1 MKHIFLTLALILLS
15 IGITSAQQG
24 DIVIPLDS
32 DGSSAISSSNGRL
45 SLQLNGTRFELGT
58 KPAPQDSVAYY
69 V

>member
-58 KPAPQDSVAYY
+58 KSAPQDSVAYY